1 LTELSSSGLRD
12 NTVQFVIL
20 MHAEISTRVPAVPES
35 RRTSAPQVGRCR
47 KDLGETSR
55 IGGIPTHSERQCP
68 RTISPEA
75 LRQIC
80 DAAMEWG
87 RRLGDDT
94 EWLGGSE
101 VPEVLID
108 ELVHLDLG

>member
-1 LTELSSSGLRD
+1 LRELSSLGLRD
-12 NTVQFVIL
+12 NTVHFVIL
-20 MHAEISTRVPAVPES
+20 MHADMSPRVPAVPEFW
-35 RRTSAPQVGRCR
+35 RTSPPLVGRRR
-47 KDLGETSR
+47 KYLGETSR

-75 LRQIC
+75 LRKIC
-80 DAAMEWG
+80 DAAREWG
-87 RRLGDDT
+87 RRLGEDT

-108 ELVHLDLG
+108 ELVHLDLA

>member
-1 LTELSSSGLRD
+1 
-12 NTVQFVIL
+12 
-20 MHAEISTRVPAVPES
+20 MPAEMSTRVPAVPEFW
-35 RRTSAPQVGRCR
+35 RTSPPLVGRCR
-47 KDLGETSR
+47 KYLGETSG
-55 IGGIPTHSERQCP
+55 IGGIPAHSERQCP
-68 RTISPEA
+68 RTISPET
-75 LRQIC
+75 LPKIW

-108 ELVHLDLG
+108 ELVHLDLA